1 MASTRLITK
10 PFVAVTAAAA
20 AFFLYVGILVP
31 IMPTFVDDE
40 LGAGEIGVGLSLA
53 VVRRHGDLRAP
64 GDRPAHRPLRVGAR

>member
-40 LGAGEIGVGLSLA
+40 LERGRSASG
-53 VVRRHGDLRAP
+53 
-64 GDRPAHRPLRVGAR
+64 